1 MKKPLS
7 ITLRILFILLALW
20 LLWKT
25 ARDTDANVLLAL
37 RDGAKF
43 PLAAALLLYGFAQVL
58 GAWRW
63 KILLAVQGFH
73 FSLWT
78 ALRLTLV
85 GNFFS
90 LIIPGAVT
98 GDILKIAFAT
108 QKYPGKA
115 TELTLVDLI
124 DRIIGLSGIFFA
136 AAVAT
141 LLCCRL
147 LPGIFSSEDSWM
159 FAWAILAINL
169 GCLGTLL
176 LYVAWRLQNRWMAWR
191 WLRSLIGFTRRH
203 LPKALLKIATRMNAA
218 LGLYRDRQRALLKA
232 LLLSIV
238 IHLTVSTTVFCL
250 GRALRETQMS
260 FGQYALTTQL
270 ANVTGLLPVTPGGIG
285 LRDAVTTRL
294 FQNFDAQPASVRGD
308 IPLLNSLV
316 IVFWGLLIGA
326 IAYVSLPTLRQPA
339 QKCAGTEPPAQ
350 ESAGTEPPAQESAG
364 TEPPAQESAGTEPL
378 PPVKQK

>member
-1 MKKPLS
+1 MKKSLS
-7 ITLRILFILLALW
+7 IALRVLFILLALW

-25 ARDTDANVLLAL
+25 ARDTDANVLVAL

-63 KILLAVQGFH
+63 KILLSVQGFH
-73 FSLWT
+73 FSLWA

-147 LPGIFSSEDSWM
+147 LPGIFASGDSWM

-169 GCLGTLL
+169 GCLGSLL
-176 LYVAWRLQNRWMAWR
+176 LYLCWRLQNRWMAWR
-191 WLRSLIGFTRRH
+191 WLQAIVGFARRH
-203 LPKALLKIATRMNAA
+203 LPKALLNIVTRMNDA
-218 LGLYRDRQRALLKA
+218 LGLYRNRQRALLNA
-232 LLLSIV
+232 LFLSIV

-250 GRALRETQMS
+250 GRALYETRMS
-260 FGQYALTTQL
+260 YGQYALTTQL
-270 ANVTGLLPVTPGGIG
+270 ANVTGLLPVTPGGLG

-294 FQNFDAQPASVRGD
+294 FQNFDAQPATVRGD
-308 IPLLNSLV
+308 IPLLNSLI
-316 IVFWGLLIGA
+316 IVFWGLVVGA
-326 IAYVSLPTLRQPA
+326 IVYACLPTLKEPA
-339 QKCAGTEPPAQ
+339 QECGGTEPSAQECGGTEPPAQ
-350 ESAGTEPPAQESAG
+350 ECGGTEPPAQDNH
-364 TEPPAQESAGTEPL
+364 T
-378 PPVKQK
+378 